1 MDELSSN
8 RDIHNSYPN
17 SCMPVT
23 ADYIVHSSKEL
34 NRRKIEFVFLRIN
47 FQKTIAYA
55 VPKYCEMV
63 EMKGSI
69 NSDKI
74 FEELLFLSQIFTQ
87 YLYRQKL

>member
-1 MDELSSN
+1 
-8 RDIHNSYPN
+8 
-17 SCMPVT
+17 MPVT
-23 ADYIVHSSKEL
+23 ADYTVNSSKEL
-34 NRRKIEFVFLRIN
+34 NRRKIELVFLRIN

-69 NSDKI
+69 NSDKLQI
-74 FEELLFLSQIFTQ
+74 FEELLFLSQIVTQ